1 MRPKWCELPTDP
13 QGELAIVIGP
23 QPQTPAWGKAPA
35 LPATNTYS
43 HRTHWP
49 ANTRPRRL
57 GRVCRGAAWSKR
69 TAAALSSIL
78 SGSVSELIFA
88 PIKLVEAKNAAQISS
103 GRARNYDAA
112 GRRLNMPGAEGERTA
127 NRAQAVA
134 PTAMELITA
143 KISRQRSDV
152 IV

>member
-1 MRPKWCELPTDP
+1 LARNLKRRRGAKPPLCLQPTRTP
-13 QGELAIVIGP
+13 TERIGR
-23 QPQTPAWGKAPA
+23 QTPALVASDA
-35 LPATNTYS
+35 SAEV
-43 HRTHWP
+43 
-49 ANTRPRRL
+49 RP
-57 GRVCRGAAWSKR
+57 GPSEPPQP
-69 TAAALSSIL
+69 LSSIL

-112 GRRLNMPGAEGERTA
+112 GRRLNMPGAAGERTA
-127 NRAQAVA
+127 NRAHAVA
-134 PTAMELITA
+134 TTAMELITA

>member
-1 MRPKWCELPTDP
+1 VQPGPSEP
-13 QGELAIVIGP
+13 P
-23 QPQTPAWGKAPA
+23 QP
-35 LPATNTYS
+35 
-43 HRTHWP
+43 
-49 ANTRPRRL
+49 
-57 GRVCRGAAWSKR
+57 
-69 TAAALSSIL
+69 LSSIP

-112 GRRLNMPGAEGERTA
+112 GRCLNMPGVAGERTA
-127 NRAQAVA
+127 NRAHAVA
-134 PTAMELITA
+134 TTAMELITA